1 MAERSPHAPVAL
13 LSDSP
18 LRDASRDYFGFAVY
32 AEAIASLID
41 NELTDTPLTIALSAP
56 WGGGKTSVARMV
68 RRRLA
73 ERTAS
78 RGHDRPVVACW
89 FDAWMHT
96 DAEHLGAA
104 LASAVARTVDEAR
117 PRWRR
122 LLSPLPAALVVAIP
136 QLNDA
141 VQGLIGEKPEER
153 AGQLFGAVLLLF
165 VVARSIFRVAD
176 DA

>member
-122 LLSPLPAALVVAIP
+122 LVSPLPSAMVPPQRRWWRRVAIAFAAVVLAATALLIGP
-136 QLNDA
+136 VNDA
-141 VQGLIGEKPEER
+141 ATELIG
-153 AGQLFGAVLLLF
+153 
-165 VVARSIFRVAD
+165 D
-176 DA
+176 D